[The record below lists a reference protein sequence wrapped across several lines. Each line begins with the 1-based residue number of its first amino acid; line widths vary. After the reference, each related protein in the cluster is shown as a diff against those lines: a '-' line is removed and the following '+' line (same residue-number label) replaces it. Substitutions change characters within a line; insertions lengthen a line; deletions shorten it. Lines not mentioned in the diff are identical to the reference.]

1 MKYAMKYWVFSLLFM
16 FSYAARTQTL
26 FSFGPNKVSRQEFLK
41 AYAKNNL
48 EATPQLQT
56 YRDYLDLY
64 VRFKL
69 KVQAALDMRL
79 DTSAQQREEL
89 SSFRNQITE
98 NYLTDQETLNLLIEE
113 AMNRVQQ
120 DIQVGHIF
128 IAVRDKATPEEE
140 SRARDKALTLYDRL
154 QNGEDFGKL
163 AAENSDDPSGR
174 ERQGDLGYITCFTLP
189 YEFETAIYSLAPGSV
204 GRPFR
209 SKLGFHLF
217 KHMGQRPA
225 FGRIKVAHI
234 LIGFPPQ
241 PTDEQRKAAHLLADS
256 LYLLLKQ
263 GADFKDLA
271 LSHST
276 DNL

>member
-1 MKYAMKYWVFSLLFM
+1 MKFWVFTLGIH
-16 FSYAARTQTL
+16 FSHAATAQTL

-41 AYAKNNL
+41 AYTKNNL
-48 EATPQLQT
+48 EAAPQLQT

-79 DTSAQQREEL
+79 DTSAQQLEEL
-89 SSFRNQITE
+89 TSFRNQITE
-98 NYLTDQETLNLLIEE
+98 NYLTDQETLNRLIEE
-113 AMNRVQQ
+113 AMNRVKK
-120 DIQVGHIF
+120 DIHVGHIF
-128 IAVRDKATPEEE
+128 IAVRDNATPEEE
-140 SRARDKALTLYDRL
+140 SRARDKAITLYDRL

-163 AAENSDDPSGR
+163 AAENSEDPSGR
-174 ERQGDLGYITCFTLP
+174 ERKGDLGYITCFTLP
-189 YEFETAIYSLAPGSV
+189 YEFETAVYSLAPGSV

-217 KHMGQRPA
+217 KHLGERPA
-225 FGRIKVAHI
+225 FGRTKVAHI

-241 PTDEQRKAAHLLADS
+241 PTDEQRTAAHRLADS

-271 LSHST
+271 LKIGRAHV
-276 DNL
+276 